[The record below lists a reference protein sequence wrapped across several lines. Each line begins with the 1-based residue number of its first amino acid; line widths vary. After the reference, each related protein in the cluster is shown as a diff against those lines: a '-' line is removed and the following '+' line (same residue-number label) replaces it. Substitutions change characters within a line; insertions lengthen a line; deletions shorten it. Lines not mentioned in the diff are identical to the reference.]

1 MELKPCPFCKS
12 TNVKLITSVK
22 DGKRQFDRVRCQLCG
37 ATGPWFDGHPNDA
50 VEGWNN
56 SDVPEPFTCLK
67 CLRKHVNMSMK

>member
-22 DGKRQFDRVRCQLCG
+22 GGKRQFDRVRCQLCG

-56 SDVPEPFTCLK
+56 SDAPEPEGETK
-67 CLRKHVNMSMK
+67 